1 VSADRLLASFARIID
16 LLQPRLLYLAVWEYQ
31 VVSVSGTGPVVI
43 SARAVAPSC
52 PLPALDA
59 ITLWPGPSGAYAV
72 PVAGTSVRVA
82 FADGDPAKPMI
93 VGLDPANTPIAV
105 YAHAGVSVELGDAT
119 AAALAKAAPVAADM
133 TALSSALGAL
143 TTFAAACVGPS
154 PAQLSALTT
163 VNAAAQATIAT
174 QAALMPTTKTRAT

>member
-1 VSADRLLASFARIID
+1 VAADRLLASFARIID
-16 LLQPRLLYLAVWEYQ
+16 LLQPRLLYLAAWEYQ
-31 VVSVSGTGPVVI
+31 VVSVWGTGPVVI

-59 ITLWPGPSGAYAV
+59 IALWPGPSGAYAV
-72 PVAGTSVRVA
+72 PVAGSSVRVA

-93 VGLDPANTPIAV
+93 VGLDPAATPISV
-105 YAHAGVSVELGDAT
+105 YAHAGTLVELGDAL
-119 AAALAKAAPVAADM
+119 AVPLAKAAPVAADM

-154 PAQLSALTT
+154 PAQLSALTAA
-163 VNAAAQATIAT
+163 NAAAQATIAT

>member
-1 VSADRLLASFARIID
+1 MAADRLLASFARIID

-31 VVSVSGTGPVVI
+31 VVSVSGTGPVVV

-93 VGLDPANTPIAV
+93 VGLDPAATPISV
-105 YAHAGVSVELGDAT
+105 YAHAGTLVELGDAT
-119 AAALAKAAPVAADM
+119 AVPLAKAAPVAADM
-133 TALSSALGAL
+133 VALSGTLTALA
-143 TTFAAACVGPS
+143 TFAPTCVTAPPGTSAALV
-154 PAQLSALTT
+154 SAI
-163 VNAAAQATIAT
+163 AAT
-174 QAALMPTTKTRAT
+174 QATLAANIALMPTIKTRAT

>member
-1 VSADRLLASFARIID
+1 MAADRLLASFARIID
-16 LLQPRLLYLAVWEYQ
+16 LLQPRLLYLAAWEYQ
-31 VVSVSGTGPVVI
+31 VVSVSGTGPVVV

-72 PVAGTSVRVA
+72 PVAGSSVRVA

-93 VGLDPANTPIAV
+93 VGLDPAATPISV
-105 YAHAGVSVELGDAT
+105 YAHAGTLVELGDAL
-119 AAALAKAAPVAADM
+119 AVPLAKSAAVAADM

-143 TTFAAACVGPS
+143 STFAAACVGPS
-154 PAQLSALTT
+154 LAQLSALTT
-163 VNAAAQATIAT
+163 ANTAAQTTIAT

>member
-1 VSADRLLASFARIID
+1 MAADRLLASFARIID
-16 LLQPRLLYLAVWEYQ
+16 LLQPRLLYLAAWEYQ

-72 PVAGTSVRVA
+72 PVAGSSVRVA

-93 VGLDPANTPIAV
+93 VGLDPAATPISV
-105 YAHAGVSVELGDAT
+105 YAHAGTLVELGDAL
-119 AAALAKAAPVAADM
+119 AVPLAKAAPVSADM
-133 TALSSALGAL
+133 AAIVAQLGAL
-143 TTFAAACVGPS
+143 STFAATCVGPT
-154 PAQLSALTT
+154 PLQLTALTDQ
-163 VNAAAQATIAT
+163 NAATALVLTNNAL
-174 QAALMPTTKTRAT
+174 LMPTTKTRAT